1 MVNQVDAP
9 KTKAINTGVFRLF
22 AGIFFGVSL
31 VAVGFIWLGGHLQAL
46 WSVSAFLAVTIPS
59 VLFVVAARGAEPT
72 WRSLLV
78 PVSGG
83 KDLDLSND
91 SAEILADIF
100 KCSLFFGVLLS
111 VVNFST
117 MRDFSSET
125 IALALMNSLPGI
137 LYALLT
143 GGLLLLPAQ
152 QSIMSNE
159 SGPKTNPAQVFLS
172 AICLTVAVFVFF
184 FSAVTQ
190 GASVGLFFSFP
201 SFLVVC
207 GPIAAVWITTQSL
220 CHTAIK
226 NLFLASIFGGL
237 LGFILAIMSTYGDSD
252 SAKVM
257 RAACAPLIYGAFASM
272 YFRLWLGHSK
282 QKPV

>member
-1 MVNQVDAP
+1 MT
-9 KTKAINTGVFRLF
+9 KTTNTGVLRLF
-22 AGIFFGVSL
+22 AGMFFGISL
-31 VAVGFIWLGGHLQAL
+31 VAVGFIWHGGHLQAL
-46 WSVSAFLAVTIPS
+46 WSVSALLAVTIPS
-59 VLFVVAARGAEPT
+59 VLVVVAARGAEPT
-72 WRSLLV
+72 WRSL
-78 PVSGG
+78 PAPFSGP
-83 KDLDLSND
+83 KDLDHRND
-91 SAEILADIF
+91 SAEILADVF

-137 LYALLT
+137 LYTLLI
-143 GGLLLLPAQ
+143 GGLLLLPAK
-152 QSIMSNE
+152 QSIMSGE
-159 SGPKTNPAQVFLS
+159 SRPKTNTAQVFLS
-172 AICLTVAVFVFF
+172 AICLTVAVVIFL
-184 FSAVTQ
+184 FSAMTQ
-190 GASVGLFFSFP
+190 GASVSWLFSIP
-201 SFLVVC
+201 SSLMVF
-207 GPIAAVWITTQSL
+207 GPIAAVWITNKSL
-220 CHTAIK
+220 CHHAIK
-226 NLFLASIFGGL
+226 NLLLASIFGGL